1 MPEDDFPTPLAVIGT
16 SRDLDCEADKS
27 HIKRPTTTTNFT
39 ADCSIYP
46 RSPPST
52 MEPQDDTMS
61 SPNSNRLQTRA
72 STRSRSSMADG
83 MPSSLPAHKKARQ
96 MVDEDFQHA
105 VFLKEPK
112 PEPDM
117 DTVQYNGSI
126 SSCQNDQNISSS
138 AAAVRP
144 LALLPPSKISGLHSY
159 LYRVYL
165 VVVPWRVCISFM
177 HCDISVF
184 VLSNS

>member
-1 MPEDDFPTPLAVIGT
+1 MPEDDFPTPLAVIDT
-16 SRDLDCEADKS
+16 SRDLDCEAYES
-27 HIKRPTTTTNFT
+27 HIKRPITTTNFT
-39 ADCSIYP
+39 ADCSIDP

-52 MEPQDDTMS
+52 MEPQDDSLSISPLGASPDS
-61 SPNSNRLQTRA
+61 SRLQTRA
-72 STRSRSSMADG
+72 LIRSRSSMEDG

-96 MVDEDFQHA
+96 MMDEDFQHA

-117 DTVQYNGSI
+117 DTVQYNGSV

-144 LALLPPSKISGLHSY
+144 LALLPPDQYKSKISGLHSY
-159 LYRVYL
+159 LYCVHL
-165 VVVPWRVCISFM
+165 VVVP
-177 HCDISVF
+177 
-184 VLSNS
+184 